1 MELLSLKKFSDK
13 KIENLKSI
21 QGGCEKTTAS
31 CGHTDTKDCETGK
44 ITHE

>member
-13 KIENLKSI
+13 RLENLKSI

-31 CGHTDTKDCETGK
+31 CGHSDTKKCDTGE
-44 ITHE
+44 IIHE